1 MNKLEER
8 YPKERFLKLV
18 SAYCI
23 SFKEGDERAEKCVEI
38 TKEIAIGFKD
48 WADTEVRSSYIYKGT
63 TSKYFGLTDE
73 QLFEMYL
80 ETLK

>member
-8 YPKERFLKLV
+8 HLKERFLKLV
-18 SAYCI
+18 SGYCI

-38 TKEIAIGFKD
+38 TKEIAIGFARWNESAGFLEYQGK
-48 WADTEVRSSYIYKGT
+48 TY
-63 TSKYFGLTDE
+63 E

-80 ETLK
+80 NTLK